1 MAITELIFPKL
12 KLDQALLKTFAET
25 LPAAAKETFSGHPG
39 LTSYYRGKVIEAR
52 NVSQA
57 TDLDHSGLVMVL
69 GTSCTNLE
77 LIYAVSFC
85 QTRHRLI

>member
-25 LPAAAKETFSGHPG
+25 LPAAAKETFSGLPG

-77 LIYAVSFC
+77 LIYGVSFC